1 MDNAA
6 TRAVCGQA
14 GAEARLLAQ
23 AESIIRRARAAGA
36 AVALAE
42 SCTAGLAADLLARI
56 PGASEVLWGSFVCY
70 TPDAKI
76 RMLGIEPELLRAFG
90 LVSRETAMSMAA
102 GALERSG
109 ADLAIS
115 ITGLAGPGG
124 DGSGIPLGT
133 IWIGSAYRGREP
145 RAAVYQY
152 QGTRN
157 EIRRM
162 AACGALDALEREL
175 DKVTTP

>member
-6 TRAVCGQA
+6 SGTARGQA

-23 AESIIRRARAAGA
+23 AESIIRRARTAGA
-36 AVALAE
+36 VVVLAE
-42 SCTAGLAADLLARI
+42 SCTGGLAADLLAQI

-90 LVSRETAMSMAA
+90 LVSRETARAMAA
-102 GALERSG
+102 GALEQSG
-109 ADLAIS
+109 ADLAIA

-133 IWIGSAYRGREP
+133 IWIGSAYRGSEP
-145 RAAVYQY
+145 QAAVYQY
-152 QGTRN
+152 QGSRN

-162 AACGALDALEREL
+162 AARGALDALEREL
-175 DKVTTP
+175 DKARMP